1 MMTER
6 CGRCANLSGLCAMV
20 GCGGF
25 VEKAPLEAVEEIA
38 NIAQQANTAI
48 CGCGGS
54 GVVDSGGQEPWGQ
67 FINVPC
73 PECRKQ
79 Q

>member
-1 MMTER
+1 MDMDLFWQEEFARLELEGRMER
-6 CGRCANLSGLCAMV
+6 RAKLAEPALH
-20 GCGGF
+20 
-25 VEKAPLEAVEEIA
+25 
-38 NIAQQANTAI
+38 IAQQANTAI
-48 CGCGGS
+48 CGTCGGS

-67 FINVPC
+67 FINIPC

>member
-25 VEKAPLEAVEEIA
+25 VEKAPLEAVEEID
-38 NIAQQANTAI
+38 NSTQQANTAI
-48 CGCGGS
+48 CPYCKGERCDPVES
-54 GVVDSGGQEPWGQ
+54 TETDHPV
-67 FINVPC
+67 C
-73 PECRKQ
+73 PKCRGTGTRR
-79 Q
+79 